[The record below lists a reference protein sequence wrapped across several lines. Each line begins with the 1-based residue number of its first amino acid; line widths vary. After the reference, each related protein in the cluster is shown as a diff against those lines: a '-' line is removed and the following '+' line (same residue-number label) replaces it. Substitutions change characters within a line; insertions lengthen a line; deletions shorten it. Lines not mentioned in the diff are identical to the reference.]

1 MLLRLA
7 ALGALGYVGY
17 KYLQKNGGLASLAPA
32 ASPGGSGDTGSAR
45 QATSGNEEP
54 DLSDP
59 HVAMAGGPLS
69 NDAAV
74 VHAGQLPAI

>member
-7 ALGALGYVGY
+7 ALGALGYAGY
-17 KYLQKNGGLASLAPA
+17 KYLQKNGGLSSLAGGGTSSGNRPA
-32 ASPGGSGDTGSAR
+32 A
-45 QATSGNEEP
+45 EP

-69 NDAAV
+69 NDATV
-74 VHAGQLPAI
+74 VHPGEPLPAA

>member
-17 KYLQKNGGLASLAPA
+17 KYLQNSGGLSQLT
-32 ASPGGSGDTGSAR
+32 GRGSGDASTGSA
-45 QATSGNEEP
+45 EP

-69 NDAAV
+69 NDATIV
-74 VHAGQLPAI
+74 SGGEPLPAT